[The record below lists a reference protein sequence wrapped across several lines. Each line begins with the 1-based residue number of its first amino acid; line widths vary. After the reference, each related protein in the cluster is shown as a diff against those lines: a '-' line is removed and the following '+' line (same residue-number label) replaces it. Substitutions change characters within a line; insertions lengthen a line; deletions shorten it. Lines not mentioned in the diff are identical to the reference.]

1 MKRHRLIRLI
11 ATVSVIS
18 FGLVTLIGLVSRPG
32 SPPAIFAEFMIRVV
46 AVIGAA
52 AVLVGVLNLLSVHWG
67 RIRKTQHGWPYSLIT
82 LLAAIAVIALR
93 ILDRAD
99 IWPDDLKGEQ
109 MSVRVFESVQVTLE
123 SALAALALFFLVY
136 AAYRLMRRRVTW
148 GYLMFS
154 LTAIVVL
161 LGWIPL
167 KDLDVLADVREW
179 VVRVP
184 VSAGA
189 RGLLIGVGLGTVVA
203 GVRVLIGQ
211 DRSFRGS

>member
-1 MKRHRLIRLI
+1 VKRHRLIRLI

-18 FGLVTLIGLVSRPG
+18 FALVTLIGLVSRPG
-32 SPPAIFAEFMIRVV
+32 SPPAIFAEFMIRIV

-67 RIRKTQHGWPYSLIT
+67 RIRSTRHGWPYSLIT

>member
-1 MKRHRLIRLI
+1 MRRHRLIRFV

-18 FGLVTLIGLVSRPG
+18 FALATLIGLVSRPDT
-32 SPPAIFAEFMIRVV
+32 PAAVFAGFTIRMV

-52 AVLVGVLNLLSVHWG
+52 AVLVGVLNLLTVHLD
-67 RIRKTQHGWPYSLIT
+67 RIGKTRHGWPYSLIT
-82 LLAAIAVIALR
+82 LLAAVAVIVLR

-99 IWPDDLKGEQ
+99 IWPDDLEGEQ
-109 MSVRVFESVQVTLE
+109 ISVRVFEAVQVSLE
-123 SALAALALFFLVY
+123 SALAALAVFFLVY
-136 AAYRLMRRRVTW
+136 AAYRLMRRQVTW
-148 GYLMFS
+148 GYLIFS
-154 LTAIVVL
+154 VTAIIVL

-167 KDLDVLADVREW
+167 KDLEILADMREW
-179 VVRVP
+179 IVRVP

-211 DRSFRGS
+211 DRSFRG